1 MERRNFI
8 KNTALIG
15 ATTAAA
21 TTALSSPALA
31 QSKKKWIAVSAFGK
45 AGLLG
50 QALDGFAN
58 SVGEMSGGRLTI
70 ETYHAGELVAPFE
83 AIDAVQSG
91 TAQMG
96 YGAPYYW
103 TGKSDS
109 ISFVAC
115 MPFGL
120 NVQEQNAWCYYGG
133 GIDLADKTAYNPLGL
148 KFLPMG
154 NTGNQ
159 MGGWYRKEVN
169 TVTDLQGL
177 KFRMPGLGGEILKT
191 FGTNVINLPGSEVLA
206 ALTSGAIDGTEWI
219 GPAADL
225 GSGLYKVCKNYYYP
239 GWHEPA
245 TILDSF
251 YDLKEWEALDDDL
264 KMIVKQAAANTN
276 LMVLSRFQAANNTA
290 LQTLI
295 NEHDVN
301 LAPYSDE
308 LIKAIGERATTV
320 IPELAQKS
328 ADATELYNNLV
339 TFRKTMVQW
348 SGYSEGNFMN
358 KRIAASF
365 QTI

>member
-1 MERRNFI
+1 
-8 KNTALIG
+8 
-15 ATTAAA
+15 
-21 TTALSSPALA
+21 
-31 QSKKKWIAVSAFGK
+31 
-45 AGLLG
+45 
-50 QALDGFAN
+50 
-58 SVGEMSGGRLTI
+58 
-70 ETYHAGELVAPFE
+70 
-83 AIDAVQSG
+83 
-91 TAQMG
+91 
-96 YGAPYYW
+96 
-103 TGKSDS
+103 
-109 ISFVAC
+109 
-115 MPFGL
+115 
-120 NVQEQNAWCYYGG
+120 
-133 GIDLADKTAYNPLGL
+133 
-148 KFLPMG
+148 
-154 NTGNQ
+154 

-169 TVTDLQGL
+169 TVADLQGL